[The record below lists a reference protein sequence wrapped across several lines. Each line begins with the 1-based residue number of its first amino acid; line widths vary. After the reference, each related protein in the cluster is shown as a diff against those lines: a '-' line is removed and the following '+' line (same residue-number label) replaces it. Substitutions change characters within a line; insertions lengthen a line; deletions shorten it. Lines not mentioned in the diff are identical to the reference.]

1 MWDYIK
7 EMGFFKF
14 ALMMIGAA
22 VVDIIFIALLW
33 IVP

>member
-1 MWDYIK
+1 MIEYLK
-7 EMGFFKF
+7 ELGFFK
-14 ALMMIGAA
+14 MTMIMIGAA